1 MIKDID
7 NENKLIMLRDRAD
20 QIASTAG
27 AVSDAATYSPDDIAE
42 YKGALVLL
50 ASLTRELAD
59 GLNTVVNG

>member
-1 MIKDID
+1 MKDIAEKI
-7 NENKLIMLRDRAD
+7 NGISDRAN
-20 QIASTAG
+20 QIASLAC

-50 ASLTRELAD
+50 ANLTRELAD